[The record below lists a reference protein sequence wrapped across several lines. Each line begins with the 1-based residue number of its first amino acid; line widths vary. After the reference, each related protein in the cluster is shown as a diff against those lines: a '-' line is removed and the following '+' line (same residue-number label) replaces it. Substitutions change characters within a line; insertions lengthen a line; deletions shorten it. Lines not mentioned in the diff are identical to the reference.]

1 MILIV
6 LLLPFAG
13 ESPAVKAFD
22 TFHTQSVYQLAD
34 TCDDLNDMGEMGKLL
49 VDCFDGMRYVI
60 VLASRSKKP
69 ANIAEVA
76 PHLKPI
82 TETVAKIRAVRLK
95 REFDNHYKAMM
106 EMLACMSWV
115 TCEAPSQLPAP
126 FVKECVGSSEFWSN
140 RIRKEF
146 KGKDA
151 PYQIEF
157 CDNMKKLLNDLA
169 AYITEHH
176 KTGLTFNPK
185 GVSLA
190 EAAIRLADNPDTVKA
205 AEEAEKVATKTKKRQ
220 SAVGNTVKGGNLM
233 GMMSELAQRQTAD
246 GSSAA
251 TGLKKVSV
259 HGLSHFFFLVRSC
272 WSPYLISVFDR
283 FPKINKLG
291 AKSSKGATHL
301 HRSSNLKLLHPQRRQ
316 PPRKRRAYQFLSISN
331 VEQNG
336 SLRIKPKKA
345 RSNTVT
351 VDLSRLK
358 LRIQSSRS
366 MCTTV
371 TRLQSR

>member
-1 MILIV
+1 
-6 LLLPFAG
+6 
-13 ESPAVKAFD
+13 
-22 TFHTQSVYQLAD
+22 
-34 TCDDLNDMGEMGKLL
+34 MGEMGKLL
-49 VDCFDGMRYVI
+49 VECFDGMRYVI

-69 ANIAEVA
+69 ASIAEIA

-82 TETVAKIRAVRLK
+82 TENVTKIRGLKLK
-95 REFDNHYKAMM
+95 REFDSHYKAVM

-115 TCEAPSQLPAP
+115 TLEAPSQLPAP
-126 FVKECVGSSEFWSN
+126 FVKECIGSSEFWSN
-140 RIRKEF
+140 RVRKEF

-190 EAAIRLADNPDTVKA
+190 EAAIRLSDDPEAVKA
-205 AEEAEKVATKTKKRQ
+205 AEEAEQVATKTKKRQ
-220 SAVGNTVKGGNLM
+220 SAVGNTVQGGNLM
-233 GMMSELAQRQTAD
+233 GMMSELALRQTAD

-259 HGLSHFFFLVRSC
+259 SSFRFLHV
-272 WSPYLISVFDR
+272 LITRRLTHPSIVFCR
-283 FPKINKLG
+283 FLKINKLG
-291 AKSSKGATHL
+291 AKSSAEVKHL
-301 HRSSNLKLLHPQRRQ
+301 HRWLNRKLLRPRRQ
-316 PPRKRRAYQFLSISN
+316 SLRKRRACQLLSINN
-331 VEQNG
+331 VERSG
-336 SLRIKPKKA
+336 LWKTKPKKA

-351 VDLSRLK
+351 LESLK
-358 LRIQSSRS
+358 SKLVTQRNRF
-366 MCTTV
+366 TFLTV
-371 TRLQSR
+371 TKLPSR